1 MYFKNIKELIRL
13 EGLKT
18 KVYLD
23 SAAKKTIGI
32 GHLLTPEELLTS
44 KINIDGKYI
53 DYSLGI
59 SEKNCYDLCMQ
70 DLERFCYAVEDF
82 VNVQLN
88 QNQFDALVIFCFN
101 VGIEAFKK
109 STLLKILN
117 EGDYAGVP
125 AQLRRWNKSGGV
137 EVQGLNNR
145 RQAEINLWNT

>member
-59 SEKNCYDLCMQ
+59 SEKNCHDLCMQ
-70 DLERFCYAVEDF
+70 DLERFRYAVEDF

>member
-1 MYFKNIKELIRL
+1 MYFKNIDKLIEL

-32 GHLLTPEELLTS
+32 GHLLNAEELLTS
-44 KINIDGKYI
+44 KIKIDGKYI

-59 SEKNCYDLCMQ
+59 SQSDCKKLCMQ

-82 VNVQLN
+82 VKIELT

-101 VGIEAFKK
+101 VGVDAFKK

-117 EGDYAGVP
+117 DGDYEGVP
-125 AQLRRWNKSGGV
+125 AQLRRWNKSGGK

-145 RQAEINLWNT
+145 RQAEIDLWNT